1 MLVGVI
7 WRSHDDLTL
16 KISHVSTIKLRE
28 MLWGDRNGISGTTYH
43 LQHLLIFDVLLMP
56 PLVSK
61 PPWSYNTTYCRS
73 PPSTMARWILISLLI
88 HHSFPPSAIVS
99 MLYLLKRG
107 LEREKEQLLG
117 PRAAAVIGGIGRWLA
132 TTMAL
137 LETGNT
143 WPGDGDV
150 RA

>member
-16 KISHVSTIKLRE
+16 KISHVSAIKLRK
-28 MLWGDRNGISGTTYH
+28 MLCCVGNGISGTTYH

-73 PPSTMARWILISLLI
+73 PPSTMARWILVSLFI
-88 HHSFPPSAIVS
+88 HLPFPPSVIISV
-99 MLYLLKRG
+99 LHLL
-107 LEREKEQLLG
+107 
-117 PRAAAVIGGIGRWLA
+117 
-132 TTMAL
+132 
-137 LETGNT
+137 N
-143 WPGDGDV
+143 
-150 RA
+150 